1 MESIGIKM
9 IERFCSG
16 TEKDFKDNT
25 LNQIIKEDDAT
36 KLYYD
41 ETVSTIDEYLKVHDN
56 LNGLKYNYDDREKSY
71 IVRNF
76 KDRVNEPVY
85 GNIWNGLAICI
96 HSLYGNE
103 IEIRDFEKEENG
115 YSYTLH
121 FTMYDVF
128 GLYSDDI
135 EKMREVLRNLS
146 GYGSAGEFRSWYI
159 LQHWDKYNG
168 TYKPVVTYIEFD
180 MPVRK
185 MY

>member
-1 MESIGIKM
+1 MG
-9 IERFCSG
+9 
-16 TEKDFKDNT
+16 
-25 LNQIIKEDDAT
+25 
-36 KLYYD
+36 LYYD

-128 GLYSDDI
+128 GLDSDDI
-135 EKMREVLRNLS
+135 EKGERFFVIYLDMVLLEGLGHGIFYNIGTNIMVHINLLLH
-146 GYGSAGEFRSWYI
+146 I
-159 LQHWDKYNG
+159 LNLTCLLERCINHEKKIIDYCNFERVYNCFSSILC
-168 TYKPVVTYIEFD
+168 VL
-180 MPVRK
+180 
-185 MY
+185 